1 VCVECSEQPRGVRVY
16 CATTGRSVVD
26 VDVIRG
32 STAGHRQRA
41 HTCQSRRQTFLYSQP
56 NCNLDSTRDKYVRYG
71 EAFPPARSAGA
82 WVQGVAVVRGWPG
95 VGQSSDQHTTCAC
108 LCGRMLHLGGQPG
121 EGARWEVAFAQSS
134 CDRETAAASNG
145 GAAAAAPYGSDR
157 RFDEMEYDGVADS
170 SSMGWFG
177 AFAAP
182 LARLEAH
189 VRARQGHKLS
199 HMQST
204 IEPMKRLTLSRF
216 SLLLVHLHT
225 HGHSWATAR
234 QDHDVHSPRPRL
246 HLHHHTQRSASPQE
260 CQREERP
267 STPQATEGGGA
278 TGSDGCA
285 PKNPSTGVSGQDLA
299 RSSDSGCSPHP
310 RCHRAP
316 PSFLL
321 ILVTPQSLPSCSFN
335 SFIFSCLIK

>member
-1 VCVECSEQPRGVRVY
+1 VCVCVECSEQPRGVRVY

-204 IEPMKRLTLSRF
+204 IEPMKRCRVFHFCLFTCTRTAIRGPPPDKTTTSTHHVHVCTSTTTLNVLRHRRSAKEKSVPAPLRRRR
-216 SLLLVHLHT
+216 
-225 HGHSWATAR
+225 GAAR
-234 QDHDVHSPRPRL
+234 QEATDVLRRI
-246 HLHHHTQRSASPQE
+246 R
-260 CQREERP
+260 R
-267 STPQATEGGGA
+267 
-278 TGSDGCA
+278 
-285 PKNPSTGVSGQDLA
+285 
-299 RSSDSGCSPHP
+299 
-310 RCHRAP
+310 RA
-316 PSFLL
+316 
-321 ILVTPQSLPSCSFN
+321 
-335 SFIFSCLIK
+335 